1 MTEKIYAQQVANQE
15 IMSEIT
21 SKEFAIEILSK
32 VPEEQKKV
40 SYLPTLKKQLKE
52 QDKKLSK
59 ARNDFEKAAKELKS
73 YQSKVL

>member
-1 MTEKIYAQQVANQE
+1 MSEKIYAQQVANQE

-21 SKEFAIEILSK
+21 SKEFAMEILSK
-32 VPEEQKKV
+32 VPEEQKKA

-73 YQSKVL
+73 YKSKVH

>member
-32 VPEEQKKV
+32 VPEE
-40 SYLPTLKKQLKE
+40 
-52 QDKKLSK
+52 
-59 ARNDFEKAAKELKS
+59 
-73 YQSKVL
+73 